1 MKRHT
6 LLLAVA
12 VAALLPSALRAQQYT
27 GTSGLIHIP
36 SAEMHHE
43 GDALIG
49 GHYLNQHMMPDT
61 GFIYNGKKYNTFDY
75 YLALTPFRWLE
86 LSYTCTERIRSMQ
99 GDEIT
104 KWSKDRY
111 ASVKIRP
118 VEEGKYVPAIAIGC
132 NDIGTSAFNAN
143 RTNVQPYFLNAY
155 IAATKHFAFSGNEVG
170 VTLAYRRFYRGYNAK
185 WNGIVG
191 GVTFS
196 PAFFPQGRVM
206 AEYTG
211 NEFLLGVEALLWRHL
226 RLQASVKDFKYLNA
240 GVCLQFNLLG
250 SRYTRDPY

>member
-132 NDIGTSAFNAN
+132 NDIGTSAFNAPWPTVASTGDTTPSGTASWAVSPSAPPSSPKADSWPN
-143 RTNVQPYFLNAY
+143 IQAMNSCSGLKPCCGVTCDCRPASKTSNISMQESASSSTCLAPATPATLINPSARKKMKKSGRFKKNAY
-155 IAATKHFAFSGNEVG
+155 
-170 VTLAYRRFYRGYNAK
+170 LC
-185 WNGIVG
+185 IV
-191 GVTFS
+191 
-196 PAFFPQGRVM
+196 
-206 AEYTG
+206 E
-211 NEFLLGVEALLWRHL
+211 
-226 RLQASVKDFKYLNA
+226 
-240 GVCLQFNLLG
+240 
-250 SRYTRDPY
+250 